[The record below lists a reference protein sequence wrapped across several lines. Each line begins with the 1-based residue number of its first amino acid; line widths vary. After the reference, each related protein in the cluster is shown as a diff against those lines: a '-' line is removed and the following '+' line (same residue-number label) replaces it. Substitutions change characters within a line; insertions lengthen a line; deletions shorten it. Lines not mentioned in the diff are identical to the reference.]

1 MTFEVQGVRMFA
13 IGYDMILHV
22 FKTNF
27 PASQA
32 KGSELCVFMK
42 DFKEDPLELFSIG
55 LYQIKQP
62 IGLY

>member
-1 MTFEVQGVRMFA
+1 MFVM
-13 IGYDMILHV
+13 GNDMILRV

-42 DFKEDPLELFSIG
+42 DFKEDPLVLFSIG

>member
-1 MTFEVQGVRMFA
+1 MFLM
-13 IGYDMILHV
+13 GNDMILRV

-27 PASQA
+27 PASRA

-42 DFKEDPLELFSIG
+42 DLKEDPLVLFSIG

>member
-1 MTFEVQGVRMFA
+1 MFA